1 MVDVIPGWQ
10 LASLPEAYNIA
21 DEQRTLFETA
31 VARNYIVRAET
42 QDREGLRR
50 ILPQV
55 GALIRRA
62 RAGLADD
69 LGECSDLADRM
80 RGLGID
86 LVHLHPRSLE
96 EAATDLQHAQVLSFI
111 RSLQR
116 FGQRASIKSGGG
128 IGHYW
133 RIV

>member
-69 LGECSDLADRM
+69 VS
-80 RGLGID
+80 
-86 LVHLHPRSLE
+86 S
-96 EAATDLQHAQVLSFI
+96 
-111 RSLQR
+111 
-116 FGQRASIKSGGG
+116 
-128 IGHYW
+128 
-133 RIV
+133 